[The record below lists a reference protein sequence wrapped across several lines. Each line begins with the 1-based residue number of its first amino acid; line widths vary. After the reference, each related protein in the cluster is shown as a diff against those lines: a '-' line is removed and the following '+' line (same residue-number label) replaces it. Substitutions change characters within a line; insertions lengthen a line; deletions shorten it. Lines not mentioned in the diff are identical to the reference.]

1 MFFLT
6 VSFNSRTSFKLPGN
20 PEIHP
25 KAHPDGDGSGFL
37 SQAFCILSHV
47 LEFLGPVF

>member
-6 VSFNSRTSFKLPGN
+6 VSLNSRISFKLPGN

-25 KAHPDGDGSGFL
+25 KAHPDGDDSGFL
-37 SQAFCILSHV
+37 SQAFCISY
-47 LEFLGPVF
+47 PTY